1 MLIYIRRNFYFFFFA
16 YESIQ
21 NTMKIIARITTI
33 PRTALNAPETRWS
46 APEKILNTSMNR
58 RINKNNESMVR
69 RDGNFFMFFTPMKVS
84 GRVETER
91 KENSREVP
99 FQ

>member
-1 MLIYIRRNFYFFFFA
+1 
-16 YESIQ
+16 
-21 NTMKIIARITTI
+21 MKIIARITII

-46 APEKILNTSMNR
+46 APEKILNTRMNR
-58 RINKNNESMVR
+58 KINTTNESIVR
-69 RDGNFFMFFTPMKVS
+69 RDGSFFIYFTPMKVS